1 MAPARPP
8 ETEPPQIGKAP
19 PRLGISH
26 NTQHLSRFVRTPHEI
41 DAALVRRVRDGDRE
55 AFGALVERYAEPARR
70 VARAMLGNADD
81 GDDAAQDGFFNAL
94 VRLEQYDEQR
104 PFGPWV
110 LRIVANAAL
119 DRRRRRAIRTT
130 EPLTDQRPSRGGD
143 PAEFTDRQLMLER
156 LETALGDLPERQR
169 AAVVLF
175 DVEGYSHREIAQI
188 LGVREGT
195 VRSDVFHARR
205 HLRTALRPWKEEG
218 ES

>member
-1 MAPARPP
+1 MVSARPP
-8 ETEPPQIGKAP
+8 DTEAPRTGKAP
-19 PRLGISH
+19 PRLGYSPNI
-26 NTQHLSRFVRTPHEI
+26 QHLSLFVRNPNET
-41 DAALVRRVRDGDRE
+41 DADLVRRVREGDRE
-55 AFGALVERYAEPARR
+55 AFGELVERYAEPARR

-119 DRRRRRAIRTT
+119 DRRRRRAVRNT
-130 EPLTDQRPSRGGD
+130 EPLTDQRPSRDGD
-143 PAEFTDRQLMLER
+143 PAELTDRRLMLER
-156 LETALGDLPERQR
+156 LEAALTDLPERQS

-205 HLRTALRPWKEEG
+205 HLRTALAPWKEKAD
-218 ES
+218 S